1 MSAIRTALV
10 LGASGDQG
18 FPQIAKLV
26 AAGVNVR
33 AVARDAAKLQ
43 QRIDAALAAPA
54 AARNEGA
61 AGSSIGDA
69 ADGSVVGAPS
79 GALGRAIAHRADYA
93 EPDSLARALAGV
105 EVVLANYP
113 SSSIHDPDSLIA
125 AATLVGELA
134 ARAGVR
140 SIVFNT
146 SLPLPA
152 RPLGM
157 RAQDVR
163 FAQREAMGA
172 HGVPVITLAP
182 VVYMDNL
189 LRGWAYPEIVE
200 RNRFEYPHAPTLEVS
215 WLCQDDLGA
224 LMAAAA
230 LRPELAGRTF
240 AIGGPEVLR
249 GPDVARC
256 LGEACGRTIE
266 FVSQPI
272 EAFCARMRRVF
283 ERSSTLDADSMVR
296 ELERVYRWYNE
307 APEKPFRVD
316 MAPVL
321 RELPVKLTTFREWAG
336 RQDWGPHPPG

>member
-1 MSAIRTALV
+1 MTAIRNALV

-26 AAGVNVR
+26 AAGVSVR
-33 AVARDAAKLQ
+33 AVARDAAALQ
-43 QRIDAALAAPA
+43 QRIDAVLQRHVA
-54 AARNEGA
+54 ESVGA
-61 AGSSIGDA
+61 AGTAGSSA
-69 ADGSVVGAPS
+69 
-79 GALGRAIAHRADYA
+79 RATAHRADYA
-93 EPDSLARALAGV
+93 EPDSLARALEGV
-105 EVVLANYP
+105 DVVLANYP
-113 SSSIHDPDSLIA
+113 SSSIHDPGALIA
-125 AATLVGELA
+125 AAELVGDLA

-200 RNRFEYPHAPTLEVS
+200 RDRFEYPHGQTLDVS
-215 WLCQDDLGA
+215 WLCQDDLAA
-224 LMAAAA
+224 LMTAAA
-230 LRPELAGRTF
+230 LRPRLGGRTF

-249 GPDVARC
+249 GPDVARF
-256 LGEACGRTIE
+256 LSEASGRTIE

-321 RELPVKLTTFREWAG
+321 RELPVQLTTFREWAG
-336 RQDWGPHPPG
+336 RQDWSARREAAARDGTRRE